1 MRKLLQQNDVNA
13 FESSISLSRR
23 WEKIEAVTQI
33 FFGKF
38 QRSES

>member
-13 FESSISLSRR
+13 FESLISLSRR
-23 WEKIEAVTQI
+23 WEKIEALKQI